1 MQGIPTDYYTTVVLE
16 ECKSVLDE
24 LYKEVKNT
32 LNNNLDLLVKLSEEL
47 LLKETLYT
55 DDILNLIYGK
65 TS

>member
-1 MQGIPTDYYTTVVLE
+1 M
-16 ECKSVLDE
+16 DE
-24 LYKEVKNT
+24 LYEEVKNT

>member
-1 MQGIPTDYYTTVVLE
+1 MLE
-16 ECKSVLDE
+16 ECKSLIDE

-32 LNNNLDLLVKLSEEL
+32 LSDNLDLLIKIAEEL

-55 DDILNLIYGK
+55 DDILNLVYGK